1 MADEYHR
8 SNNCCKA
15 SLSRWQSPFREEADV
30 FFNVKKNVLEFGWDR
45 LGHQALCLQMIVFRL
60 SKAKGKGL
68 HIDFKIFITI
78 FDNFLKR
85 PWVNIIDIFDESA
98 PYFWRLLAE
107 SITILIRAS
116 DNPFI

>member
-85 PWVNIIDIFDESA
+85 P
-98 PYFWRLLAE
+98 
-107 SITILIRAS
+107 
-116 DNPFI
+116 